1 VISIRELTAAD
12 GPAIAEVRRA
22 SWQAAYAGIIR
33 QSLLDQATA
42 RPTWLVQPARWRH
55 TLVAV
60 SDGMPGTLG
69 SSSGTHRRV
78 RGGAPPRYTS
88 PAVVGY
94 ASYGPER
101 SIQAFPPTT
110 PRASAPAATGRP
122 PAVPGLTE
130 AGLAGQVGEVYALYV
145 APEWWSTGTGRSLMS
160 RAVAALTDAGYERA
174 VLWVLEANARARRF
188 YERAGWA
195 CDGAS
200 NVLDGLG
207 GVVEVRYTRP
217 L

>member
-42 RPTWLVQPARWRH
+42 RPTWQVQPARWRH

-60 SDGMPGTLG
+60 PDGMPGL
-69 SSSGTHRRV
+69 
-78 RGGAPPRYTS
+78 
-88 PAVVGY
+88 VGY
-94 ASYGPER
+94 ASFGPER
-101 SIQAFPPTT
+101 SIQAFPTIT
-110 PRASAPAATGRP
+110 PRASVPAAAGRP
-122 PAVPGLTE
+122 PAAPGLTE

-145 APEWWSTGTGRSLMS
+145 APDWWSTGTGRSLMS

-195 CDGAS
+195 GDGAS

>member
-1 VISIRELTAAD
+1 MISIREFTAAD

-42 RPTWLVQPARWRH
+42 RPSGLFQPPRWRR
-55 TLVAV
+55 TMVAV
-60 SDGMPGTLG
+60 PDSD
-69 SSSGTHRRV
+69 
-78 RGGAPPRYTS
+78 

-94 ASYGPER
+94 ASFGPER
-101 SIQAFPPTT
+101 SLQAFSPIT
-110 PRASAPAATGRP
+110 PRASAPAATGQP
-122 PAVPGLTE
+122 PAAPGLTE

-145 APEWWSTGTGRSLMS
+145 TPDWWSTGTGRSLMS
-160 RAVAALTDAGYERA
+160 CAVAALTDGGYGRA
-174 VLWVLEANARARRF
+174 VLWVLAANARARQF
-188 YERAGWA
+188 YETAGWVP
-195 CDGAS
+195 DGAS

>member
-1 VISIRELTAAD
+1 VISIREFTAAD

-33 QSLLDQATA
+33 QPLLDQATVQ
-42 RPTWLVQPARWRH
+42 PSGLVQPAPWRR

-60 SDGMPGTLG
+60 PDSD
-69 SSSGTHRRV
+69 
-78 RGGAPPRYTS
+78 PP
-88 PAVVGY
+88 VVGY
-94 ASYGPER
+94 ASFGPER
-101 SIQAFPPTT
+101 SLQAFLPIT
-110 PRASAPAATGRP
+110 PRASAPPATGQ
-122 PAVPGLTE
+122 PAAAPRLTE

-145 APEWWSTGTGRSLMS
+145 APDWWSTGTGRSLMS
-160 RAVAALTDAGYERA
+160 GAVATLTDAGYERA
-174 VLWVLEANARARRF
+174 VLWVLEANARARQF
-188 YERAGWA
+188 YEKAGWA
-195 CDGAS
+195 PDGAS